1 MDRSAVKTRAVAGED
16 EGGARARVCGG
27 ACAALRDEA
36 NAPGDERFVASQN
49 SSNCQIHDDAR
60 WLDLLSSKL
69 EIRSI
74 ADGARVA
81 GARFDFFQSR
91 RGVALVAKRLKRR
104 QRLVKLILHVQGH
117 GHRSRRV
124 RER

>member
-1 MDRSAVKTRAVAGED
+1 MKTRAVAGED

-60 WLDLLSSKL
+60 WIYFPRNWKFGRSPTAHASRALDLISSS
-69 EIRSI
+69 RAAASPSS
-74 ADGARVA
+74 
-81 GARFDFFQSR
+81 QS
-91 RGVALVAKRLKRR
+91 VLNAANAW
-104 QRLVKLILHVQGH
+104 
-117 GHRSRRV
+117 
-124 RER
+124 

>member
-36 NAPGDERFVASQN
+36 NAPGTND
-49 SSNCQIHDDAR
+49 SSRVKTALIVR
-60 WLDLLSSKL
+60 YTTTLVGYDLLSSKL

>member
-1 MDRSAVKTRAVAGED
+1 MCAAARALRCETRRTRPATNDSSRVKT
-16 EGGARARVCGG
+16 
-27 ACAALRDEA
+27 ALIVRYTTTLV
-36 NAPGDERFVASQN
+36 GY
-49 SSNCQIHDDAR
+49 
-60 WLDLLSSKL
+60 DLLSSKL

-104 QRLVKLILHVQGH
+104 QRLVKLILHVKQTK
-117 GHRSRRV
+117 V
-124 RER
+124 L